1 MVDAYAKKYEIDDF
15 ENMDLI
21 NRMTVE
27 GLNFDFFGDTG
38 SKPTESIS
46 EKDFDIKVKDG
57 DKDYRILGFIDKLF
71 LFKRKKTA
79 IIRDFKTS
87 KSIFEGKEYSD
98 NMQDYMYCLAVKYLY
113 PEYLKRRMEFLF
125 LKFDLNGEGLLEMEP
140 LDDLDLEGFEYFL
153 TDVQKVINN
162 FNEKTATSGLA
173 WDKGYPSKEE
183 GFAGKIVCG
192 RANRVGQLKKNGD
205 LMWHCPFKFGFDYFH
220 LLKEDGS
227 FLKSSYKKE
236 DLEVLLQEGKGSR
249 IEEKKYKGCPAFSFD
264 KPMDLL

>member
-1 MVDAYAKKYEIDDF
+1 
-15 ENMDLI
+15 
-21 NRMTVE
+21 
-27 GLNFDFFGDTG
+27 
-38 SKPTESIS
+38 
-46 EKDFDIKVKDG
+46 
-57 DKDYRILGFIDKLF
+57 
-71 LFKRKKTA
+71 
-79 IIRDFKTS
+79 
-87 KSIFEGKEYSD
+87 
-98 NMQDYMYCLAVKYLY
+98 
-113 PEYLKRRMEFLF
+113 
-125 LKFDLNGEGLLEMEP
+125 
-140 LDDLDLEGFEYFL
+140 
-153 TDVQKVINN
+153 
-162 FNEKTATSGLA
+162 LA
-173 WDKGYPSKEE
+173 WDKGYPSTEE